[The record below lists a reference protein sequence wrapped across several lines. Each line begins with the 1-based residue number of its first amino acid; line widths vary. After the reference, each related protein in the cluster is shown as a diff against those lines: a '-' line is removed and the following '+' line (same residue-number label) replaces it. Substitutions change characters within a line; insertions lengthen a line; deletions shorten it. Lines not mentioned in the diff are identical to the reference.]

1 MRASKQILL
10 VVVIACVVIG
20 GSSVPRCAEPE
31 FKYSESVD
39 KLTNANQRQLIVVAE
54 DGKSTIELRQTDG
67 KPGLQI
73 FIDPTKTIFPD
84 VVDTAT
90 GGSMSVSVTLRSSIM
105 EKPTAVRCGMNMMQY
120 DFCYFNVAPK
130 SAQKLF
136 SGDFITL
143 QMARTGDVMT
153 FPTGGDDF
161 NAAVSKVVAP
171 AEELAQAAI
180 KDKEGQEK
188 ANMAAASE
196 KERQRELQ
204 AERDKPATE
213 GRQAG
218 AEMASKLGAKA
229 KGLGRSGA
237 LARAKAACKKAGY
250 EGDDAEMFISAFVE
264 SLLKT
269 EE

>member
-1 MRASKQILL
+1 
-10 VVVIACVVIG
+10 
-20 GSSVPRCAEPE
+20 
-31 FKYSESVD
+31 
-39 KLTNANQRQLIVVAE
+39 
-54 DGKSTIELRQTDG
+54 
-67 KPGLQI
+67 
-73 FIDPTKTIFPD
+73 
-84 VVDTAT
+84 
-90 GGSMSVSVTLRSSIM
+90 
-105 EKPTAVRCGMNMMQY
+105 
-120 DFCYFNVAPK
+120 
-130 SAQKLF
+130 
-136 SGDFITL
+136 
-143 QMARTGDVMT
+143 
-153 FPTGGDDF
+153 
-161 NAAVSKVVAP
+161 
-171 AEELAQAAI
+171 
-180 KDKEGQEK
+180 
-188 ANMAAASE
+188 MAAASE